1 MMKELDETYQKR
13 MESVLTEQQKE
24 KYKQLQLPRNRR

>member
-13 MESVLTEQQKE
+13 MEGILTDEQKE